1 MISEVNMKGLRELP
15 RLNVLLIEANVRRK
29 TKEYS
34 TQLGVA
40 INKDFKLNKDSTS
53 GHVYVKLII
62 FDAEEIKEPIEMDE
76 LEERSQAEID
86 LNYHINLLDDS
97 LGENIDN
104 YLVWWYV
111 YPQLKA
117 DVSSLCNSMCLP
129 NIILPNDLIWEK
141 CDDRD
146 R

>member
-1 MISEVNMKGLRELP
+1 
-15 RLNVLLIEANVRRK
+15 
-29 TKEYS
+29 
-34 TQLGVA
+34 
-40 INKDFKLNKDSTS
+40 
-53 GHVYVKLII
+53 
-62 FDAEEIKEPIEMDE
+62 MDE